1 MVGFCDE
8 EHFQGNLPAMGIAP
22 RFIFITNNPLWR
34 FTAPGYFGELQPSHF
49 LCLSYLY
56 QPGREEDM

>member
-22 RFIFITNNPLWR
+22 RFIFIKNKVSQ
-34 FTAPGYFGELQPSHF
+34 LQVTLESCSHPTF
-49 LCLSYLY
+49 SVYHIFISRDGKKTCKS
-56 QPGREEDM
+56 